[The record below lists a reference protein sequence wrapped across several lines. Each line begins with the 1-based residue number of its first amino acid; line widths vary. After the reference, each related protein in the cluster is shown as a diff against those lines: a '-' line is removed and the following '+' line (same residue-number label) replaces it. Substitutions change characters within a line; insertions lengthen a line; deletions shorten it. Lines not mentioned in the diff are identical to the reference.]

1 MELKIA
7 LDTVWVVIAACL
19 VFFMN
24 AGFGMLETGVCQ
36 AKNAVNILAKN
47 FIVFSV
53 AAIAFWATG
62 FALMFGDG
70 NGLFGMSG
78 WFLIGPDNSPAAG
91 EAYVGVFSALHWTGV
106 PLNAKFFFQ
115 LAFAATAATIVSG
128 AVAERIKFFSYIA
141 FSFVLVAI
149 IYPIGGHWVWGGGWL
164 SQLGFSDFAGST
176 VVHSV
181 GGWAALVGACLLG
194 ARAGKYLPNGEVRP
208 IPGHNMSLA
217 TLGTFV
223 LWLGWFGFNAGSTM
237 EADPGAIS
245 AIAVNTLMAAA
256 SGCLLST
263 ATSSRLLKKP
273 DLSMILNGTLAG
285 LVAITAPCNAV
296 SIASS
301 VLIGAASGVLVVLA
315 VLFFDRIRVDDPV
328 GAISVDLVNGVW
340 GTLAVGLFAL
350 DGGLFYGGGF
360 RLLLVQVL
368 GIVSIGF
375 LAVLASVFTWV
386 VLRATIGIRV
396 GAEEERVGLDLEE
409 HGMEA
414 YPGQPQPGG
423 NGN

>member
-24 AGFGMLETGVCQ
+24 AGFGMLETGFCQ

-53 AAIAFWATG
+53 AAIAFWVTG

-78 WFLIGPDNSPAAG
+78 WFLIGPDNSPAVG
-91 EAYVGVFSALHWTGV
+91 EAYVGVFSALNWTGV
-106 PLNAKFFFQ
+106 PLTAKFFFQ

-141 FSFVLVAI
+141 FFFVLVAI

-256 SGCLLST
+256 SPDSRSKRTCTRSPSWMSAIAPG
-263 ATSSRLLKKP
+263 SSPTK
-273 DLSMILNGTLAG
+273 
-285 LVAITAPCNAV
+285 
-296 SIASS
+296 
-301 VLIGAASGVLVVLA
+301 
-315 VLFFDRIRVDDPV
+315 
-328 GAISVDLVNGVW
+328 ISVDSTTATVRSTSPRVRSVSKPSSALTPPSVTMALTTRRSSTSSASSPVLSRAARAALKPSLMLSSAFSSA
-340 GTLAVGLFAL
+340 TLDSSG
-350 DGGLFYGGGF
+350 D
-360 RLLLVQVL
+360 
-368 GIVSIGF
+368 S
-375 LAVLASVFTWV
+375 SNTWV
-386 VLRATIGIRV
+386 NRSTCLVMCPSSLSFSSASCLWFLSLAALSSACSARCFFFSTWA
-396 GAEEERVGLDLEE
+396 
-409 HGMEA
+409 
-414 YPGQPQPGG
+414 
-423 NGN
+423 